1 MRIVSVFL
9 ARIAPRVMP
18 ELPEVETT
26 LNGLRPHLLGAK
38 IARLV
43 VRERR
48 LRWPIQAGLE
58 NKVRGRT
65 VTAMRRRGK
74 YIVIDLERGG
84 LLIHLGMSG
93 SFRVLSGSAV
103 DESIQSH
110 DHYDLITERGCLIR
124 YRDPRRFGCL
134 LWSADDPM
142 THQRIRDLGIEPLQ
156 SRFSGAYLYRAA
168 RRRTVAVKNLVMDGR
183 VVVGV
188 GNIYVSE
195 SLFDAGIHPLR
206 GCHRIS
212 EERYQRLVESIQK
225 ILNAAIQCGGSTIR
239 NFSGSDGQPGYFAQE
254 LMVYGREGEPC
265 HRCKARIRN
274 LTIGQ
279 RSTFYCGG
287 CQR

>member
-1 MRIVSVFL
+1 
-9 ARIAPRVMP
+9 MP

-26 LNGLRPHLLGAK
+26 LNGLRPHLLRAK

-74 YIVIDLERGG
+74 YMVIDLDRGG

-93 SFRVLSGSAV
+93 SFRVLTKTAA

-110 DHYDLITERGCLIR
+110 DHYDLITDRGRIIR

-156 SRFSGAYLYRAA
+156 SSFTGAHLYRVV
-168 RRRTVAVKNLVMDGR
+168 RGRTVAVKNLVMDGR

-188 GNIYVSE
+188 GNIYASE
-195 SLFDAGIHPLR
+195 ALFDAGIHPLR

-225 ILNAAIQCGGSTIR
+225 ILNAAIQRGGSTIR
-239 NFSGSDGQPGYFAQE
+239 DFAGIDGQPGYFEQE
-254 LMVYGREGEPC
+254 LMVYGREGESC
-265 HRCKARIRN
+265 GRCKAHIRN
-274 LTIGQ
+274 ITIGQ
-279 RSTFYCGG
+279 RSTFYCPG